1 MGKAEQRA
9 KDAAMAARLK
19 NDPVHKGSAVAARKA
34 AHFAEFMRKLAG
46 KN

>member
-19 NDPVHKGSAVAARKA
+19 DDPIHKGSAVEARKA
-34 AHFAEFMRKLAG
+34 ARFRQEMAKLL
-46 KN
+46 KK